1 MMELQD
7 LRILLALARYG
18 SAAAAGRKLKMS
30 HTTVLR
36 TVAEIEARLGY
47 AIFVRTPDGAVA
59 TPEGEELLEAARAVE
74 QAMDAA
80 HRRFAGLD
88 DAVAGTVR
96 LATNLPLAELL
107 LPRLTRLR
115 DTAPGVTLELL
126 IAQKFIDLTRNDADV
141 AVRYLRPETRREH
154 PVIVARTL
162 AFTEIAF
169 FGAPAYFDRRGGAS
183 PVLALSE
190 HDVIEYTG
198 HEWFSNAA
206 RSVSSGP
213 DAHRVLTTDSTDLA
227 LAAAAAGLGV
237 CALPCYLGRL
247 RGLVQL
253 GEAIDRSEI
262 CVLFAGDMRHV
273 PRIRAVIDAVVAVCA
288 EHEALIPAAAAR

>member
-7 LRILLALARYG
+7 LRILLALAHHG

-30 HTTVLR
+30 HSTVLR

-59 TPEGEELLEAARAVE
+59 TPEGEEVLEAARAVE
-74 QAMDAA
+74 HAMDAA
-80 HRRFAGLD
+80 NRSFAGLGE
-88 DAVAGTVR
+88 AIEGTVR

-107 LPRLTRLR
+107 LPRLTGLR
-115 DTAPGVTLELL
+115 DTAPGLTLELL
-126 IAQKFIDLTRNDADV
+126 IAQKFIDLMRNDADV
-141 AVRYLRPETRREH
+141 AVRHVRPETRREH

-162 AFTEIAF
+162 AFAEVAV
-169 FGAPAYFDRRGGAS
+169 FGASSYFDERGGVPRALE
-183 PVLALSE
+183 LAG

-198 HEWFSNAA
+198 HEWSSSAA
-206 RSVSSGP
+206 RSVSGGR
-213 DAHRVLTTDSTDLA
+213 DTHLALTTDSTDLA
-227 LAAAAAGLGV
+227 VAAVAAGLGV
-237 CALPCYLGRL
+237 CALPCYLGRR

-253 GEAIDRSEI
+253 GPAIDRSEI
-262 CVLFAGDMRHV
+262 CVLFASDMGCV
-273 PRIRAVIDAVVAVCA
+273 PRIRAVIDAVVAACA

>member
-7 LRILLALARYG
+7 LRILLALAQHG
-18 SAAAAGRKLKMS
+18 SAAAAGRRLRMS

-36 TVAEIEARLGY
+36 TVAEIEGRLGY
-47 AIFVRTPDGAVA
+47 AIFVRTPDGAVV

-80 HRRFAGLD
+80 DRRFAGLD
-88 DAVAGTVR
+88 DAIEGTVR
-96 LATNLPLAELL
+96 LATNLPLAEML
-107 LPRLTRLR
+107 LPGLSRLR

-126 IAQKFIDLTRNDADV
+126 VAQKFIDLSRNDADV
-141 AVRYLRPETRREH
+141 AVRHLRRETRREH
-154 PVIVARTL
+154 PVVVARTL
-162 AFTEIAF
+162 AFAEIAF
-169 FGAPAYFDRRGGAS
+169 FGSSGYFDRHGGVPA
-183 PVLALSE
+183 VLALTG

-198 HEWFSNAA
+198 HEWSSNAA
-206 RSVSSGP
+206 RNGSGAP
-213 DAHRVLTTDSTDLA
+213 DTRRVLTTDSTDLA
-227 LAAAAAGLGV
+227 LAAVAAGLGV
-237 CALPCYLGRL
+237 CALPSYLGRL

-273 PRIRAVIDAVVAVCA
+273 PRIRAVIDAVVSVCA
-288 EHEALIPAAAAR
+288 EHESLLPADAAR